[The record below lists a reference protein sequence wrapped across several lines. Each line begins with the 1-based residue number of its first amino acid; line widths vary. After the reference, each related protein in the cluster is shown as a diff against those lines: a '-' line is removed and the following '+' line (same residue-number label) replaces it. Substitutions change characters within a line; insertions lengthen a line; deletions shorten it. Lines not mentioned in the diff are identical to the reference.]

1 VTQIDRRA
9 DRDFILRVF
18 LLHEQCSIL
27 SFVHASRATPNTD
40 DILRLF
46 FIDTCVCLTFNK
58 IRPTRV
64 HKHRWVETDRVD
76 HHHHACLFSRFGA
89 RVRFHR
95 DTSGSDKFFSL
106 TTLTFDATG
115 EKFLTL
121 ASDIFFFF
129 CLPTIELPL
138 SLQLSKTREQF
149 YALGRCPPCKLFP
162 ECNAFVSCNQVK
174 TDYCAI
180 FNWISFNI
188 NDQCD
193 VTVFT

>member
-1 VTQIDRRA
+1 MLDSLV
-9 DRDFILRVF
+9 
-18 LLHEQCSIL
+18 CSC
-27 SFVHASRATPNTD
+27 VACDTNTD

-121 ASDIFFFF
+121 ACNIFFF
-129 CLPTIELPL
+129 LPPDYRVTTLVAIVE
-138 SLQLSKTREQF
+138 
-149 YALGRCPPCKLFP
+149 
-162 ECNAFVSCNQVK
+162 NAR
-174 TDYCAI
+174 AI
-180 FNWISFNI
+180 LRSWTPSAVQIIS
-188 NDQCD
+188 
-193 VTVFT
+193 